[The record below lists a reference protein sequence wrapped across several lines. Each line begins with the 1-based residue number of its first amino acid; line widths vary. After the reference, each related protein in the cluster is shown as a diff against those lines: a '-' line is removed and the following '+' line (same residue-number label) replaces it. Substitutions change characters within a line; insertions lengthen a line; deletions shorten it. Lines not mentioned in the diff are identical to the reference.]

1 MNGTQPYCCPP
12 GKGCNRA
19 GPSSRDEAG
28 VLQPLLHRTQER
40 RWSSTNPGFATPEPG
55 PAQAPVQ
62 DVDAQAYDQMHT
74 APGLVCSDRPEG
86 CLLSCFDP
94 SPTQTV
100 PTVCVRRSGMAV
112 QGPPLRALPLSPC
125 LHEGRRGRP
134 CPVTGS
140 GRQDPQLSRRLA
152 HSGPV
157 PRTVVHRDLVLRH
170 LSQLGLR
177 VNWEKQA
184 LPCAEN
190 LFSWCG
196 VRLGEY
202 DGAPHGGARPV
213 GAELPEF
220 LRRQDC
226 GSTETVSEAPG
237 AYGIRSRGHA
247 ARIASYETTS
257 ALATLPSPEVGM
269 APRCTSGE
277 HHTGV
282 SPLLQPLDGPCLS
295 TGRGALRTSV
305 SACCCHNRC
314 LQHGLG
320 CYMQRAGSLGAL
332 DGASAALAHQLPR
345 AAGSASSLAAVSAT
359 AVRQAC
365 VGPYG
370 QHCGC
375 VVSTGWGV
383 YDRAACHSSPA
394 ISSSGVTRGSNR
406 CALSTFRG
414 SSIVRPTRS
423 HDSSL
428 SPENGDSTPRRSGW
442 SGVDSGKLRWTC
454 LLPASPPT
462 ASGILPDRG
471 HPRLGRTG
479 TQLASGSMQVCISPS
494 EPARTDTVQSQGG
507 RGAGPAGCAV
517 LAHPDLVSR
526 THSPRDSPSLA
537 HSSEEGPPFSG
548 ARHHLAPAS
557 RPVEPPCV
565 APGRDAADLSD
576 LPQAVVETITQA
588 RAPSTRQAYALK
600 WSLFANWCSS
610 RREDPRRCTI
620 GVVLSF
626 LQERLERRLS
636 PSTLKVYV
644 AAIAAHHDAVDG
656 RSLGKH
662 DLIVRFLR
670 GARRLNPSRPP
681 LMPSWDLSIVL
692 AGLQRGPC
700 EPLDSVE
707 LRYLSVK
714 TALLTALTSIKRVG
728 DLQAFSVSE
737 ECLVFGPDYSHV
749 VLRPRPGYVPKVPT
763 TPFRDQVVNL
773 QALPSEEADPALA
786 LLCPVRALRIYVERT
801 RSFRSSEQLFVCY
814 GGQQKGK
821 AVSKQRLAHWIVDA
835 IALAYQSQGE
845 PCPMGVRAHST
856 RSVASSYA
864 LAHGASLADICRA
877 AGWATPNTFAR
888 FYNLRVEPVSSRVLG
903 NR

>member
-1 MNGTQPYCCPP
+1 MRSQGSGASAPQPV
-12 GKGCNRA
+12 GASGQLEK
-19 GPSSRDEAG
+19 SKLS
-28 VLQPLLHRTQER
+28 
-40 RWSSTNPGFATPEPG
+40 
-55 PAQAPVQ
+55 PAQRISFLGVELDSVSMTARLTEER
-62 DVDAQAYDQMHT
+62 AQSV
-74 APGLVCSDRPEG
+74 LN
-86 CLLSCFDP
+86 CLSSF
-94 SPTQTV
+94 
-100 PTVCVRRSGMAV
+100 
-112 QGPPLRALPLSPC
+112 
-125 LHEGRRGRP
+125 RG
-134 CPVTGS
+134 
-140 GRQDPQLSRRLA
+140 
-152 HSGPV
+152 
-157 PRTVVHRDLVLRH
+157 RTVVPLKQFQRLLGHMASAAAVTP
-170 LSQLGLR
+170 LGLLHMRPLQHWLHSR
-177 VNWEKQA
+177 V
-184 LPCAEN
+184 
-190 LFSWCG
+190 
-196 VRLGEY
+196 
-202 DGAPHGGARPV
+202 
-213 GAELPEF
+213 
-220 LRRQDC
+220 
-226 GSTETVSEAPG
+226 
-237 AYGIRSRGHA
+237 
-247 ARIASYETTS
+247 
-257 ALATLPSPEVGM
+257 
-269 APRCTSGE
+269 PRWAWR
-277 HHTGV
+277 
-282 SPLLQPLDGPCLS
+282 
-295 TGRGALRTSV
+295 RGALRVNITQE
-305 SACCCHNRC
+305 C
-314 LQHGLG
+314 
-320 CYMQRAGSLGAL
+320 
-332 DGASAALAHQLPR
+332 
-345 AAGSASSLAAVSAT
+345 
-359 AVRQAC
+359 
-365 VGPYG
+365 
-370 QHCGC
+370 
-375 VVSTGWGV
+375 
-383 YDRAACHSSPA
+383 
-394 ISSSGVTRGSNR
+394 
-406 CALSTFRG
+406 
-414 SSIVRPTRS
+414 
-423 HDSSL
+423 
-428 SPENGDSTPRRSGW
+428 RRSF
-442 SGVDSGKLRWTC
+442 SPWTD
-454 LLPASPPT
+454 LAFLQVF
-462 ASGILPDRG
+462 LPDRG
-471 HPRLGRTG
+471 HPRHGRTG

-494 EPARTDTVQSQGG
+494 EPARTDTVQGQGG
-507 RGAGPAGCAV
+507 RGAGPAGRAV

-565 APGRDAADLSD
+565 APGRDAADLSG

-692 AGLQRGPC
+692 TGLQRGPF

-707 LRYLSVK
+707 LKYLSAK

-773 QALPSEEADPALA
+773 QALLSEEADPALA
-786 LLCPVRALRIYVERT
+786 LLCPVRALRIYVDRT
-801 RSFRSSEQLFVCY
+801 RSFRSSEQLLVCY

-877 AGWATPNTFAR
+877 AGWA
-888 FYNLRVEPVSSRVLG
+888 YLC
-903 NR
+903 